1 MRRNPMKTAAA
12 TNQVST
18 AATARSEYPP
28 LRRRCRTRAR
38 SRTPPMPRPSINR
51 TSGPRRWRPDR
62 SAGVASRKRFP
73 FGSSLSAI
81 RSGFAPA
88 ALLASLLIVLAR
100 PGLIGPSLAQEV
112 AGGVPRSPAKLKTR
126 RGPGGGVMLWVYVPR
141 GTSLDRIAVTSD
153 ADVPES
159 AVWFDLVNP
168 THEEDKIVERKAGM
182 AVPTR
187 EEMQEIEVTSRLY
200 VENGARYMTATLMCQ
215 SDTDAPKTTP
225 VTFILSGHRL
235 VTVRYDEPRPFMI
248 VGNKLARVCSP
259 TVAGESVMMD
269 LLDAVID
276 RAADILERIG
286 SEVDQIS
293 HDIFEPEGGRADRTR
308 SYNEILKAIGK
319 KGDLASKVRE
329 SLVSIGRLL
338 LYLANEA
345 DSMRWAKESRAQLRG
360 MQRDVHSLS
369 DHAFYLSNKIQFLLD
384 AMLGVVTIE
393 QNNVI
398 KIFSV
403 AAVALMP
410 PTLIASIYGMNFKHM
425 PELDWT
431 LGYPVAIALMLLA
444 AALPYF
450 FFKWK
455 KWL

>member
-1 MRRNPMKTAAA
+1 
-12 TNQVST
+12 
-18 AATARSEYPP
+18 
-28 LRRRCRTRAR
+28 
-38 SRTPPMPRPSINR
+38 
-51 TSGPRRWRPDR
+51 
-62 SAGVASRKRFP
+62 
-73 FGSSLSAI
+73 
-81 RSGFAPA
+81 
-88 ALLASLLIVLAR
+88 
-100 PGLIGPSLAQEV
+100 
-112 AGGVPRSPAKLKTR
+112 
-126 RGPGGGVMLWVYVPR
+126 MLWVYVPR
-141 GTSLDRIAVTSD
+141 GTSLDRMAVTSD
-153 ADVPES
+153 VDVPDS

-168 THEEDKIVERKAGM
+168 AHEEDKIVERKVGM

-215 SDTDAPKTTP
+215 SDTDTPKTTP

-235 VTVRYDEPRPFMI
+235 ITVRYDDPRPFMI

-259 TVAGESVMMD
+259 TVTGESVMMD

-293 HDIFEPEGGRADRTR
+293 HDIFELEAGRAARSR

-393 QNNVI
+393 QNNII

>member
-1 MRRNPMKTAAA
+1 
-12 TNQVST
+12 
-18 AATARSEYPP
+18 
-28 LRRRCRTRAR
+28 
-38 SRTPPMPRPSINR
+38 
-51 TSGPRRWRPDR
+51 
-62 SAGVASRKRFP
+62 
-73 FGSSLSAI
+73 
-81 RSGFAPA
+81 
-88 ALLASLLIVLAR
+88 
-100 PGLIGPSLAQEV
+100 
-112 AGGVPRSPAKLKTR
+112 
-126 RGPGGGVMLWVYVPR
+126 MLWVYVPR
-141 GTSLDRIAVTSD
+141 GTSLDRIA
-153 ADVPES
+153 AEGGGNPPES

-168 THEEDKIVERKAGM
+168 NLQEDKLVEQKVGI

-215 SDTDAPKTTP
+215 SDTDAPKTTA

-235 VTVRYDEPRPFMI
+235 ITVRYDDPRPFMM

-259 TVAGESVMMD
+259 AVNGESVLMD

-276 RAADILERIG
+276 RTADILERVG
-286 SEVDQIS
+286 AEVDQIS
-293 HDIFEPEGGRADRTR
+293 RDIFEPEEERADRTR
-308 SYNEILKAIGK
+308 SYNQILRAIGR

-338 LYLANEA
+338 LYLAHEA
-345 DSMRWAKESRAQLRG
+345 DSMRWAKEQRAQLRG

-369 DHAFYLSNKIQFLLD
+369 DHAAYLSNKIQFLLD

-425 PELDWT
+425 PELDWFF
-431 LGYPVAIALMLLA
+431 GYPIAIVLMVVAM
-444 AALPYF
+444 ALPYL